1 MRVLWVLC
9 CVALLA
15 ACVKTQAVSPRPKAV
30 EEPLKATL
38 PATTDNFVAG
48 APLREEQGRR
58 SEASGMGGL
67 ISAKPRED
75 TALRDLPDRETDVA
89 EPTYSF
95 VFDQAPISTILNEIV
110 SETFG
115 LSFTVPPEDQTR
127 LTVRLENVASVKEA
141 LRGLNIA
148 LNSLGLNLRQRGD
161 MVELARQGATDQE
174 IGSLAFASTRNS
186 ASASTVLF
194 QAQNAPATRL
204 RQLVEP
210 LVPGSTVRLADED
223 TGIIALQ
230 GDQEQIDQ
238 ALRILRAADVDWL
251 ATVGYRIYRPG
262 NVLPSQLTSSLTPL
276 ASRSAIEILA
286 SDAAGIVT
294 LISRNEDGLGRM
306 LELVRRSDVAPE
318 NRINADTL
326 FYETRHIDPERLAG
340 LAGALLGNAPPQE
353 GAGPLGSGD
362 GGFQIAVDPIGGV
375 VVVTGAPSRLRQ
387 LQSIFERL
395 DRPVRQ
401 VAIEV
406 TVVEVTL
413 RDAFRFGVQWEAV
426 EGLFDFRFLD
436 GTSTQLTSRFP
447 GASLAYSNT
456 DIGAVLNA
464 LDSATE
470 IQVVSSPRV
479 LALNNQTASI
489 QVGSEV
495 PIVTQTAVGVTNPDA
510 PIVNSTTYRDT
521 GIILTVTP
529 RIRSGGLVEL
539 DLTQEVS
546 DVAESQTDGIDT
558 PTFSQRKLE
567 TTLAVPDGSTLAIGG
582 LFSVNQTRNR
592 IDVPGL
598 ARIPFAG
605 ELFRS
610 RDDAERRTEL
620 VVLIRPQIIDANT
633 PSPLVSESLQ
643 RALEKLR
650 PAAMVR

>member
-1 MRVLWVLC
+1 MRVIYLFVGLL
-9 CVALLA
+9 ALA
-15 ACVKTQAVSPRPKAV
+15 ACASTASRPVKDEAVYGTQSDARSDLLASS
-30 EEPLKATL
+30 EATSGL
-38 PATTDNFVAG
+38 SLDASQHQQGPATG
-48 APLREEQGRR
+48 ALL
-58 SEASGMGGL
+58 SS
-67 ISAKPRED
+67 KPRED
-75 TALRDLPDRETDVA
+75 SALRRLVEGRSRSDVR
-89 EPTYSF
+89 TYSF
-95 VFDQAPISTILNEIV
+95 VFNQAPLSAILNEIV
-110 SETFG
+110 SETFS
-115 LSFTVPPEDQTR
+115 LSFALPPEDQTR
-127 LTVRLENVASVKEA
+127 LTLRLENIATPEDA

-148 LNSLGLNLRQRGD
+148 LSPRGLVLRQRGD
-161 MVELARQGATDQE
+161 MVELARAGGNTPE
-174 IGSLAFASTRNS
+174 ITSLAFASARQS

-194 QAQNAPATRL
+194 QSQHAPATRL

-210 LVPGSTVRLADED
+210 LLPGSTLRVADED

-238 ALRILRAADVDWL
+238 ALRILRSADVDWL
-251 ATVGYRIYRPG
+251 ATVGYRIYRPAHL
-262 NVLPSQLTSSLTPL
+262 LPSELTAALTPL
-276 ASRSAIEILA
+276 AARGAIEMLA

-294 LISRNEDGLGRM
+294 LISRNEEGMGR
-306 LELVRRSDVAPE
+306 LLQLLQRSDVPPASG
-318 NRINADTL
+318 IDADTL
-326 FYETRHIDPERLAG
+326 FYETRHIDPERLAR
-340 LAGALLGNAPPQE
+340 LASELLGVAIPAE
-353 GAGPLGSGD
+353 GAGTAASAERA
-362 GGFQIAVDPIGGV
+362 FQIAVDPVGGV
-375 VVVTGAPSRLRQ
+375 VLVTGDGATLRRI
-387 LQSIFERL
+387 QSTFERL

-413 RDAFRFGVQWEAV
+413 RDAFRFGVQWDAV
-426 EGLFDFRFLD
+426 EGLFDFSFLD

-464 LDSATE
+464 LDSATD

-510 PIVNSTTYRDT
+510 PIVNSTSYRDT

-539 DLTQEVS
+539 DLVQEVS
-546 DVAESQTDGIDT
+546 DVAESLTDGIDT

-582 LFSVNQTRNR
+582 LFSVNQTRNQL
-592 IDVPGL
+592 DVPGL
-598 ARIPFAG
+598 ARIPIAG

-610 RDDAERRTEL
+610 RDNLNRRTEL
-620 VVLIRPQIIDANT
+620 VVLIRPQIIEAGSQTLSFSD
-633 PSPLVSESLQ
+633 SLE
-643 RALEKLR
+643 RALERLR
-650 PAAMVR
+650 PRPSGA